1 MKNLLKLLFSIVAL
15 LIAGTIIAQD
25 STAVAFVKGG
35 IDAAAEHW
43 PVAAKIAGILAI
55 ASEALS
61 LIPSQYVKANG
72 VLDLIIKWA
81 KALFAPKA

>member
-1 MKNLLKLLFSIVAL
+1 MKKALKLSLSIILV
-15 LIAGTIIAQD
+15 LIAGSVIAQD

-35 IDAAAEHW
+35 IDAAEAHW

-55 ASEALS
+55 VSEILS
-61 LIPSQYVKANG
+61 IIPSQYVPANG
-72 VLDLIIKWA
+72 VLDLIIKWV